1 MTNMEREELVNMCEY
16 KIAQASN
23 KFWQE
28 HKKCDPMTSFENG
41 AVWAYDHP
49 ENLWKLTKYEF
60 PDDMKPVNMVV
71 EINGSKFLMIGH
83 YDAKLK
89 CWSTHGNVIKW
100 MYIPN
105 EEGLIYKIG

>member
-1 MTNMEREELVNMCEY
+1 MEREELVNMCAY
-16 KIAQASN
+16 KIAQASGEYYHN
-23 KFWQE
+23 GNEKT
-28 HKKCDPMTSFENG
+28 DAMSAFEDG
-41 AVWAYDHP
+41 AEWAYDHP
-49 ENLWKLTKYEF
+49 ENLWKLTKYDL

-89 CWSTHGNVIKW
+89 CWSTRGNVIKW